1 MTMLDKLNEIGRAPV
16 GTRLR
21 VTAPLRAW
29 PEGGKQKNEY
39 HRLEPPMMIQVIFTH
54 DGTSFYGAADL
65 GDSLRGYLIEFD
77 WFHCLDRV
85 E

>member
-1 MTMLDKLNEIGRAPV
+1 MTMLDKLNEIGRAPA

-29 PEGGKQKNEY
+29 PEGGKAKKEY
-39 HRLEPPMMIQVIFTH
+39 HRLEPPMMVQVILTH
-54 DGTSFYGAADL
+54 DGTSVFCAADL

-77 WFHCLDRV
+77 WFHCLERV